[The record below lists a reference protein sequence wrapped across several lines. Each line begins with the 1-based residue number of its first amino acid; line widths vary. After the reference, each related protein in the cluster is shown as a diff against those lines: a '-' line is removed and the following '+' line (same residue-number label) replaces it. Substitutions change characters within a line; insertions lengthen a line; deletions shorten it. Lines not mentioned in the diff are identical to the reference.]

1 MGTQK
6 QTVGPM
12 TGKERVLAAFE
23 KRTRGPNPSLQPNV
37 CRHSR
42 VNGLGERTIPGSEPA
57 A

>member
-12 TGKERVLAAFE
+12 TGKERVLAAL
-23 KRTRGPNPSLQPNV
+23 KREPVDQNTDLQPNV

-42 VNGLGERTIPGSEPA
+42 IDGLGGRTVPGSEPA
-57 A
+57 T